1 MTWDILKNILFVG
14 ILFMVIPYLVA
25 AAIWAQVMK
34 WRSERDFPTARK
46 DVSNDD

>member
-1 MTWDILKNILFVG
+1 MAWDILKNILFVG

-34 WRSERDFPTARK
+34 WRAEKDFLGRRKTAGNE
-46 DVSNDD
+46 D